1 MYDFLIQISDFS
13 AKNVQI
19 ALLIMEN
26 KAQKKL
32 FQQKDKVPS
41 PSPQSD
47 GKDTKESVL
56 PKAELSAATSPNE
69 CKEEKMKFSSI
80 TNVVRDLFGLMLI
93 VIHESY
99 VFLVIS
105 VF

>member
-1 MYDFLIQISDFS
+1 MYNFLIQTSVFS

-41 PSPQSD
+41 PAPQSD
-47 GKDTKESVL
+47 GKDTREFVL
-56 PKAELSAATSPNE
+56 PKAELSAVTSLNE
-69 CKEEKMKFSSI
+69 CKEEKVSS
-80 TNVVRDLFGLMLI
+80 NP
-93 VIHESY
+93 
-99 VFLVIS
+99 
-105 VF
+105 